1 MHSEIKKIPFKMGER
16 GKSSTSFE
24 QRTTN
29 PSFRALI
36 ILILDE
42 MVFAGGTAKPEM
54 SKVV

>member
-16 GKSSTSFE
+16 GKSSTSSE

-29 PSFRALI
+29 PSFRTVI
-36 ILILDE
+36 ILIPNE
-42 MVFAGGTAKPEM
+42 MVFAGGTEGPGI